1 MTFFC
6 KLVKAG
12 GYDSAQLPSFHQSQ
26 KPKICP
32 ASRRVMKNSDWG
44 GTVTYFGTC
53 TLLSNTCPCL
63 LVHLRIFPAA
73 CTTGELKTFLYS
85 EREPVKQLF
94 GDEVISATRI
104 YNKLYRYALNFTRQ
118 KIYLWA
124 VTVADHVCFLSRWRF
139 YENSFRFCLITV
151 FLESEEPGS

>member
-1 MTFFC
+1 MTFLC
-6 KLVKAG
+6 RWLKLVAIEVL
-12 GYDSAQLPSFHQSQ
+12 SSLPSTSLRSQ
-26 KPKICP
+26 KCFP

-44 GTVTYFGTC
+44 GMVTYFGTC

-104 YNKLYRYALNFTRQ
+104 YNKLYRYASNFTRQ

-151 FLESEEPGS
+151 SL